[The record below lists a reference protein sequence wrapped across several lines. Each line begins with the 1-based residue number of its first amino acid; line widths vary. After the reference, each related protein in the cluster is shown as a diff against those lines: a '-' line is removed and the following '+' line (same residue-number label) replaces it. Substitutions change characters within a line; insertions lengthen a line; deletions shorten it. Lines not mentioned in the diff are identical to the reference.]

1 MRDFVISTDT
11 AAGLGQEYLS
21 ENNIAVHPL
30 HYIIDDVEYGIDLGR
45 ELTDKEFYDSIR
57 AGKMPTTSATS
68 PDYIGKL
75 MRRQVNEGFDIL
87 HIGFSSGLSSSFE
100 HAAICA
106 EEIMQEVPECKIRA
120 VDTLSAECGQA
131 LLVHKAVQMKKQGK
145 TLDEIADWLE
155 VNKHHMV
162 VHFTVEDLFHLVR
175 GGRLSKS
182 TAVLGTA
189 LNIQP
194 VLHVDEEGKLANIS
208 KVRGR
213 KKAMRALVDPIEANS
228 EGWDKDC
235 IFLSHADALEEI
247 NMVKAMIQEKY
258 PDAYIMTLS
267 VSPTVGA
274 HTGAGVLVIAYF
286 GNKK

>member
-11 AAGLGQEYLS
+11 TAGLPQEYLTK
-21 ENNIAVHPL
+21 NNIEVHPL
-30 HYIIDDVEYGIDLGR
+30 HYIIDGVEYGIDLDR

-68 PDYIGKL
+68 PEYIGKL
-75 MRRQVNEGFDIL
+75 MRRQVSEGFDIL

-100 HAAICA
+100 HASLCA
-106 EEIMQEVPECKIRA
+106 EEIMQENPDCKIRV
-120 VDTLSAECGQA
+120 VDSLSAECGQA
-131 LLVHKAVQMKKQGK
+131 LLVYKAVELKKQGK
-145 TLDEIADWLE
+145 TLDEIGDWLE
-155 VNKHHMV
+155 ENKHHMV

-175 GGRLSKS
+175 GGRLAKS
-182 TAVLGTA
+182 TAIIGTA

-194 VLHVDEEGKLANIS
+194 ILHVDEEGKLANIG

-213 KKAMRALVDPIEANS
+213 KKAMKTLVDAIEENS
-228 EGWDKDC
+228 AGWDKDC
-235 IFLSHADALEEI
+235 IFLSHSDAREEI
-247 NMVKAMIQEKY
+247 DIVRSMIKEKY
-258 PDAYIMTLS
+258 PDAHIMTLS

-274 HTGAGVLVIAYF
+274 HTGAGVLVVAYF

>member
-11 AAGLGQEYLS
+11 AAGLPQEYLT
-21 ENNIAVHPL
+21 ENHIEVHPL
-30 HYIIDDVEYGIDLGR
+30 HYIIDGVEYGMDLGR

-57 AGKMPTTSATS
+57 NGKMPTTSATS
-68 PDYIGKL
+68 PEYIGKL
-75 MRRQVNEGFDIL
+75 MRRQVGEGYDIL
-87 HIGFSSGLSSSFE
+87 HIGFSSGLSSSYE
-100 HAAICA
+100 HAALCA
-106 EEIMQEVPECKIRA
+106 QEIMQENPDCRIRT

-131 LLVHKAVQMKKQGK
+131 LLVYKAVELKKQGR
-145 TLDEIADWLE
+145 TLDEIGDWLE
-155 VNKHHMV
+155 ENKRHLV
-162 VHFTVEDLFHLVR
+162 VQFTVEDLFHLVR

-194 VLHVDEEGKLANIS
+194 ILHVDKEGKLANIG

-213 KKAMRALVDPIEANS
+213 KKAMKTLVDAIEENS
-228 EGWDKDC
+228 AGWEKDC
-235 IFLSHADALEEI
+235 VFLSHSDAQEEVDI
-247 NMVKAMIQEKY
+247 VRAMVKEKY
-258 PDAYIMTLS
+258 PDATVMTLS

-286 GNKK
+286 GDEK

>member
-11 AAGLGQEYLS
+11 TAGLPQEYLTK
-21 ENNIAVHPL
+21 NNIEVHPL
-30 HYIIDDVEYGIDLGR
+30 HYIIDGVEYGIDLDR

-68 PDYIGKL
+68 PEYIGKL
-75 MRRQVNEGFDIL
+75 MRRQVGEGFDIL

-100 HAAICA
+100 HASLCA
-106 EEIMQEVPECKIRA
+106 EEIMQENPDCKIRV
-120 VDTLSAECGQA
+120 VDSLSAECGQA
-131 LLVHKAVQMKKQGK
+131 LLVHKAVELKKQGK
-145 TLDEIADWLE
+145 TLDEIGDWLE
-155 VNKHHMV
+155 ENKHHMV

-175 GGRLSKS
+175 GGRLAKS
-182 TAVLGTA
+182 TAIIGTA

-194 VLHVDEEGKLANIS
+194 ILHVDEEGKLANIG

-213 KKAMRALVDPIEANS
+213 KKAMKTLVDAIEGNS
-228 EGWDKDC
+228 AGWDKDC
-235 IFLSHADALEEI
+235 IFLSHSDAREEI
-247 NMVKAMIQEKY
+247 DIVRSMVKEKY
-258 PDAYIMTLS
+258 PDAHIMTLS

-274 HTGAGVLVIAYF
+274 HTGAGVLVVAYF